1 MAEKILVAYA
11 TGYGATEQVA
21 ETIAEALREAGAP
34 TVDVNRVEDIDTID
48 GYKAVVLGSS
58 VRAGQWLGRAV
69 KFVETHREALSRVPV
84 AYFTVGLTMKEDTEE
99 HRREVAAYLDP
110 VREAYPEV
118 EPVDV
123 GLFAGV
129 LDYDKL
135 NFATRL
141 LMKAMKAEA
150 GDFRDWDA
158 IRAWASAVYP
168 KLLNA

>member
-1 MAEKILVAYA
+1 
-11 TGYGATEQVA
+11 
-21 ETIAEALREAGAP
+21 
-34 TVDVNRVEDIDTID
+34 
-48 GYKAVVLGSS
+48 
-58 VRAGQWLGRAV
+58 V